1 MANVLWY
8 YSSIH
13 DLGCGC
19 CSERVVEYELRDE
32 SGKVL
37 EWSDNGPVVYDAADL
52 KESFAYLVE
61 RHGEFEA
68 HSDNVYL

>member
-37 EWSDNGPVVYDAADL
+37 EWSDNGPAVYDSADL

-68 HSDNVYL
+68 HPDNVYL

>member
-19 CSERVVEYELRDE
+19 CQECVVEWELCDE
-32 SGKVL
+32 SGEVL
-37 EWSDNGPVVYDAADL
+37 ECSDNGPVVYDSTGL

-61 RHGEFEA
+61 RYGEFEA
-68 HSDNVYL
+68 HPYNVYL